1 MPYEICFVSIKYQ
14 DLDKYS
20 IHAPQMKKLLFLVLS
35 VTYITFSNLNASAQN
50 LTEFKKVDKFKLSD
64 YNVEVYFK
72 DPLLELIKT
81 YPDFDSKENQIK
93 HKLLSDYLLRNS
105 LYIFQISKGN
115 VLYKSYELL
124 GNPQKINERTYFK
137 LNVLKSD
144 GTLENN
150 IDSVNLGGEFFEH
163 MALFQSERGK
173 QAVGNGVQI
182 WGYFVKVEPFKT
194 FKNRIIDLI
203 KMDLSNTIP
212 DDMLTQKRVTIEPLF
227 DYQRFGLLHVK
238 SRKLT
243 ITVIDYDSLGH
254 VKNKSPRIEND
265 EDLYSSSISKELGR
279 VMAFPYFSAQD
290 NCVRIGDHINVS
302 SKLENINHYLKD
314 IDVLINPTSK
324 QVEKIDGKLIIHGYS
339 TDDHSTSDRLY
350 RAEFAAVGG
359 CTLPKIIKYTSLDD
373 KEFKMPALTI
383 EVEYE
388 LK

>member
-1 MPYEICFVSIKYQ
+1 
-14 DLDKYS
+14 
-20 IHAPQMKKLLFLVLS
+20 MKKLLFLVLS

-243 ITVIDYDSLGH
+243 ITVIDYDSLGLMIT
-254 VKNKSPRIEND
+254 PLLTGFIGQ
-265 EDLYSSSISKELGR
+265 DLL
-279 VMAFPYFSAQD
+279 
-290 NCVRIGDHINVS
+290 
-302 SKLENINHYLKD
+302 L
-314 IDVLINPTSK
+314 
-324 QVEKIDGKLIIHGYS
+324 
-339 TDDHSTSDRLY
+339 
-350 RAEFAAVGG
+350 
-359 CTLPKIIKYTSLDD
+359 
-373 KEFKMPALTI
+373 
-383 EVEYE
+383 
-388 LK
+388 